1 MCIEGHQSQWRS
13 QPLIGTMALGNLLVA
28 ASILF
33 TGNTYTRIKEF
44 CDLLS
49 LPIVNKSTFMDM
61 QRKYLF
67 PVINHFYIEQR
78 KQIISQLKSYPE
90 INISGDGRCDSPGF
104 SAKYFTYSFMDPK
117 SNQIIDFILIN
128 VGTVANSVVME
139 KIGFVN
145 LLQRMEKEH
154 NLTIRSITTDRH
166 RQIRC
171 YLEKH
176 RPDIV
181 HQFDIWHVHK
191 SIKKKIRPK
200 LEKCEDLAKWAKSIY
215 NHFWWCCRTCEGNE
229 SLLKEKWL
237 SLLYHIRNKHRWNN
251 DKKFKL
257 LKHCEHGKLST
268 HQKDDIE
275 WLKPDSPDFQAL
287 ERVVHDKN
295 SLKDFAYLTEF

>member
-139 KIGFVN
+139 K
-145 LLQRMEKEH
+145 
-154 NLTIRSITTDRH
+154 
-166 RQIRC
+166 
-171 YLEKH
+171 
-176 RPDIV
+176 
-181 HQFDIWHVHK
+181 
-191 SIKKKIRPK
+191 
-200 LEKCEDLAKWAKSIY
+200 
-215 NHFWWCCRTCEGNE
+215 
-229 SLLKEKWL
+229 
-237 SLLYHIRNKHRWNN
+237 
-251 DKKFKL
+251 
-257 LKHCEHGKLST
+257 
-268 HQKDDIE
+268 
-275 WLKPDSPDFQAL
+275 
-287 ERVVHDKN
+287 
-295 SLKDFAYLTEF
+295 